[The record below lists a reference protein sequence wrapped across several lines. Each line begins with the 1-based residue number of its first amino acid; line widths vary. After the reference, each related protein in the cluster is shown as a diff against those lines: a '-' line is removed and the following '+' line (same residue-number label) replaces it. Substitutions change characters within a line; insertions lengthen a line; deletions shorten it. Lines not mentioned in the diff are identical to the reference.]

1 MPSACSLFSGIG
13 GIDLGFIQA
22 GFDIPFT
29 FRISTDKILYF
40 SPFQQNINHYNKKIA
55 FRKY

>member
-29 FRISTDKILYF
+29 FRISTDKILF
-40 SPFQQNINHYNKKIA
+40 IIFLTLSTEH
-55 FRKY
+55 